1 MIKKV
6 SIIVVVL
13 GLCTVVMANNLE
25 EMPIAAKAGQCFTKA
40 FYPPPYTKVTKVK
53 STKRVL
59 LNEESVKLLP
69 SVAVYKLDLNGKKQ
83 FVETED
89 VISQKLFVWS
99 KFLL

>member
-1 MIKKV
+1 MRVDEAEVGTCFYEHFQPPKYLNVASKILAAEASERMIV
-6 SIIVVVL
+6 TL
-13 GLCTVVMANNLE
+13 AQYET
-25 EMPIAAKAGQCFTKA
+25 
-40 FYPPPYTKVTKVK
+40 VTKKIVTD
-53 STKRVL
+53 STR
-59 LNEESVKLLP
+59 VKLLP

>member
-6 SIIVVVL
+6 SIIIVVL

-40 FYPPPYTKVTKVK
+40 FYPPQYTKVTKVK

-59 LNEESVKLLP
+59 LNEESVKNLFEK
-69 SVAVYKLDLNGKKQ
+69 KLHTFFQ
-83 FVETED
+83 
-89 VISQKLFVWS
+89 S
-99 KFLL
+99 